1 MVSWR
6 DAFDAV
12 ADVGLDIVKA
22 PFDFTE
28 AVVQPWVDMGVE
40 SGKELLQRP
49 SGSLTQP
56 MIGQRFLNWGYN
68 FVEGAAG
75 TVALGAKEILYDG
88 LILRNMGKNGTPMW
102 GTTSYGRGLF
112 EYIQEDILK
121 DFVGINFIDDE
132 QTSEY
137 TLFGPKGLGSGVI
150 GAAPEELRIVLRD
163 PVQKTGE
170 AWGMVINQVVDN
182 PLSLALTLMARG
194 GIGLTPLQQTV
205 LIGQG
210 KLNPFVLFDVD
221 EWKQAI
227 DIVYRGDRSMG
238 QSLAVNI
245 AGIDPFDEDAY
256 NSIEAEWWFDLIS
269 GTADFAKEIFL
280 DPVERGVLGTM
291 KVARGATTVARVNE
305 AGDVVNIHRFGIS
318 DNALQTA
325 TPSKVLLVGPDQ
337 GRFGISVLREA
348 DFFVPKNLIDETTG
362 LIKPQY
368 KGSEVFGDEVLTV
381 ERNLG
386 IRDSVTKL
394 QAQGF
399 VESKFFKD
407 AWDTMVDLVPDDLFS
422 RKWRITGT
430 VDELLSNDTALVNQR
445 INALRQAIG
454 RKNLQTIPPL
464 VLRNIAESPSF
475 GAAQLELRKYL
486 GDLSYKVDVDVHA
499 RKASDQIQGQDFKLG
514 FENIENLEA
523 KIVKRTETVKK
534 QQTRADN
541 LRELLAEKVGSKSKL
556 VTLKARR
563 DELLKELDSVSR
575 QPFSVNVD
583 DRLIRDGV
591 QETAEQAEK
600 RVRRNARQRVQYRL
614 KQVEADIENI
624 VTSSEEELI
633 ALNRK
638 IQKNESYIRTN
649 TRKVEEEYER
659 LFGEGESFR
668 AVNWAANYDFD
679 TVLRASQQK
688 KYTQDG
694 LTGVVKELDPLD
706 VLSPTDQFGL
716 NILVDGLAE
725 KLINSSTQLSRVG
738 TGKIN
743 QPLEFIHRQNLQ
755 KLRNNKSR
763 DVAIQKTTIPS
774 TFEPAGFRPLRF
786 ITQRVAQGLI
796 HFDDLGGQSFTQ
808 YERMLT
814 DAANQ
819 NFVVGGQTNK
829 ILTATE
835 VDELLGQWIRLQ
847 SSGADF
853 VAMRNLY
860 QDTVN
865 KLSKRAE
872 KIFIEADVRV
882 YDSNNTLVKIEEGT
896 LTDWLNE
903 AQAGFLNRVNSK
915 TGVVQSLRKK
925 KAKTVTADED
935 YLSTTD
941 RRLRGKLTEADLQA
955 IYDEFGED
963 AVSITMVNENGVNVL
978 YYNLSPSQ
986 LASSSVVPRWDL
998 LGTEFAR
1005 ITGQTVRGARK
1016 PSYQVTR
1023 KVGSSLYGGMRN
1035 VWTAGKLLTPRWTAR
1050 VLTDEKLRMAATFGM
1065 LKSLG
1070 TLQAGL
1076 TKYKQRLAANGL
1088 NWSEAAFEQAVR
1100 NEFKARYGD
1109 EVLTGEI
1116 YIGAE
1121 IVTDHN
1127 VQKIV
1132 GYEKD
1137 GTPIMQN
1144 TQGTKVYPE
1153 FAKNLEPKIKTEVT
1167 RDRSVFDRGQ
1177 LIGGGGEKIL
1187 VDEAPLW
1194 ILLQEA
1200 QRLGKA
1206 FDAPKKLE
1214 YQFMKRSKD
1223 PDVEDEGY
1231 RHMAPDEGASL
1242 NDLSRVFND
1251 NNLRIQVA
1259 ERNKFDRLGMDEAE
1273 FIVERFGGIT
1283 YIEDT
1288 SPAGVKI
1295 VRSQADEEYYNALTE
1310 MNKVAN
1316 EEMIKAMRLAKDNP
1330 DAVITVYRA
1339 VPTKFKDEGINEF
1352 DWVSPSE
1359 AYVEHFLNWAP
1370 KAKREPHVIVTKQVK
1385 AKELVINRNRNLGK
1399 ERGEIYE
1406 FGYVPEKSPQFEN
1419 FIDAAIE
1426 RNIKDQ
1432 KKLLPKNKYGSMQ
1445 AASVIGRLLVGSMV
1459 NPLAGLAWA
1468 GKHWKSRTKAVQQLA
1483 ERNASQTL
1491 ATAYEDAAQ
1500 QLIDDNIEMI
1510 REFKE
1515 GQTRVNMPFERP
1527 DGSVDPNLFNRTQG
1541 RIEALNLRYEEYREL
1556 AKLVK
1561 GRTQKVRD
1569 AFDELEKRY
1578 GYALADKDKIVSLF
1592 DKAAVEWDAAGYGR
1606 LEIGNKTF
1614 NNAYGSDMR
1623 WHRMTTEQ
1631 ISARRSTDGAVRG
1644 FFHAERRLIEEQAP
1658 QHWNVYDLANDSA
1671 KGADAWNNHY
1681 KQFSPTGPVSQDM
1694 YTIIYGDSANKIDEL
1709 ADVIDKNPRIRER
1722 LGIERYEGLEGDKQ
1736 ILKLIAQDI
1745 LDEVDDLLP
1754 EKFFQAERQIAK
1766 AGGNV
1771 TWDGITQKILDQDW
1785 QVKNGF
1791 EKTNSLANIIR
1802 QIRSKG
1808 YDNFGK
1814 GTGPAWMGTDASAI
1828 KKLVTSAI
1836 DTGFEN
1842 LGTMASDTISRQPF
1856 FEESYTRGVME
1867 AVQPYRQADG
1877 TYDLTPKDI
1886 QRIETEARRQ
1896 AIEDTRSVLYEL
1908 AERTQFAE
1916 AVGFGMPFFNA
1927 YQEIIG
1933 RWASLAVQNPHM
1945 VGKGIYFIS
1954 KDNYELPLIGLHQ
1967 EENEYGTET
1976 LVFRPADSQLAQF
1989 FTSPKFKAATGI
2001 DVSFLTDAGPV
2012 GEALKAGITLDRDGL
2027 FSMISQTTPSFG
2039 PFITLPVR
2047 EVIMGTGPL
2056 SSKPELEEIFGWM
2069 YPFGHPDGN
2078 FGERFLQELAPTW
2091 AKHAWY
2097 STGLGAGNTQSWD
2110 RTVLEQIAILDA
2122 QMRENGIT
2130 PNYSDPSVVQDIVHE
2145 AETRARNI
2153 GILRVFGS
2161 VFVPVAVDD
2170 ASPFSEMIKE
2180 YRELQD
2186 VGRRLNDPNFAEQI
2200 FLKMYGE
2207 EFFMLTGRY
2216 TNNNLGVNQTVS
2228 SWQLR
2233 EEFGDF
2239 IEKHPV
2245 LAPALTNSLKG
2256 SAFDQAEF
2264 SPIVRQ
2270 MMLNNEDIEY
2280 KSPEEFI
2287 EDTEI
2292 SRGWAEWNAWL
2303 DTPNK
2308 DLAENSDGEFPTP
2321 NDVRYGRSGV
2331 TPYLNAEVN
2340 SDLKFLFDLKE
2351 EELGLKYPLW
2361 AESKEEYQTPT
2372 FMRDLMKGLED
2383 LLNEPSFG
2391 KKFNWW
2397 SDLVGE
2403 DGYLMERY
2411 AIQSALQA
2419 RVIAGGSGDLT
2430 AESNTDLLL
2439 RWAKEQEEFATRP
2452 SFAPFFSRYLAN
2464 DLVQQDSW
2472 MD

>member
-1 MVSWR
+1 MSWR
-6 DAFDAV
+6 DALDAV
-12 ADVGLDIVKA
+12 VDSIPLLDL
-22 PFDFTE
+22 
-28 AVVQPWVDMGVE
+28 GVE
-40 SGKELLQRP
+40 AGEKLGKELIQSP
-49 SGSLTQP
+49 TGSFAP
-56 MIGQRFLNWGYN
+56 PAIGQRFLNWGYN

-88 LILRNMGKNGTPMW
+88 IILRNMGFNGTPMW
-102 GTTSYGRGLF
+102 DVRNAGQGLF
-112 EYIQEDILK
+112 QYVQEDILK
-121 DFVGINFIDDE
+121 DFVGINFVDDE

-150 GAAPEELRIVLRD
+150 GAVPEELRIVLKD

-170 AWGMVINQVVDN
+170 AWGMVINQLVDN
-182 PLSLALTLMARG
+182 PLSLSLTLMSRS
-194 GIGLTPLQQTV
+194 GIVLSPMQQAK
-205 LIGQG
+205 LIAEG
-210 KLNPFVLFDVD
+210 KANPFALFDVD

-238 QSLAVNI
+238 QSLAVNV

-256 NSIEAEWWFDLIS
+256 NSIEAEWWFDLVS

-305 AGDVVNIHRFGIS
+305 AGDVVNIYRFGIS
-318 DNALQTA
+318 DRAIQQAMPTKSILIGPSQGKLGLQ
-325 TPSKVLLVGPDQ
+325 VV
-337 GRFGISVLREA
+337 REA
-348 DFFVPKNLIDETTG
+348 DFYVPKSIDENTG
-362 LIKPQY
+362 LIKDDFE
-368 KGSEVFGDEVLTV
+368 GSFLQARKIENVYDQNQ
-381 ERNLG
+381 RALG

-394 QAQGF
+394 QAKGLA
-399 VESKFFKD
+399 ESKFFKD
-407 AWDTMVDLVPDDLFS
+407 VYDTMVEIVPDDLFS
-422 RKWRITGT
+422 KKRRITGG
-430 VDELLSNDTALVNQR
+430 VDNVLNNDTAYINQR
-445 INALRQAIG
+445 LNVLRQAIG
-454 RKNLQTIPPL
+454 RKNLQTIPPI
-464 VLRNIAESPSF
+464 VLRHIAEAPSF
-475 GAAQLELRKYL
+475 GAAQLVLRQYA
-486 GDLSYKVDVDVHA
+486 GDLSYKVEVDAHA
-499 RKASDQIQGQDFKLG
+499 RKASDLIQAQDFKLG

-523 KIVKRTETVKK
+523 KVAKRTETVNK
-534 QQTRADN
+534 QQARADK

-556 VTLKARR
+556 VALKARR
-563 DELLKELDSVSR
+563 DELLKELDSVSK

-638 IQKNESYIRTN
+638 IQKNESFIRTN
-649 TRKVEEEYER
+649 TRKVDEEYER
-659 LFGEGESFR
+659 LFGDGESFR
-668 AVNWAANYDFD
+668 AVNWAAHYDFD
-679 TVLRASQQK
+679 SVLRASQQR

-694 LTGVVKELDPLD
+694 FTGAVKEIDPLD

-716 NILVDGLAE
+716 NVLVDGLAE
-725 KLINSSTQLSRVG
+725 DLINSSTQLSRVG
-738 TGKIN
+738 TGRIN

-755 KLRNNKSR
+755 KLRNNRSK
-763 DVAIQKTTIPS
+763 DVAVQKTTIPS

-853 VAMRNLY
+853 VAMRNFY

-896 LTDWLNE
+896 LSDWLGE

-963 AVSITMVNENGVNVL
+963 AVSITMVNDNGVDVL
-978 YYNLSPSQ
+978 YYNLTTSQ
-986 LASSSVVPRWDL
+986 LATSLVVPRWDL

-1016 PSYQVTR
+1016 PTLQVTR
-1023 KVGSSLYGGMRN
+1023 KAGSQLYGGMRN

-1065 LKSLG
+1065 LKSLS
-1070 TLQAGL
+1070 TLQEGL

-1088 NWSEAAFEQAVR
+1088 NWSESAFEQAVR
-1100 NEFKARYGD
+1100 AEFKDRYGD
-1109 EVLTGEI
+1109 EVLTGDI
-1116 YIGAE
+1116 FIGAE
-1121 IVTDHN
+1121 IDDYADI
-1127 VQKIV
+1127 QKVV

-1144 TQGTKVYPE
+1144 TTGTKIYPE
-1153 FAKNLEPKIKTEVT
+1153 FAQNFEPKISTSVT
-1167 RDRSVFDRGQ
+1167 RDMGLDRGQ
-1177 LIGGGGEKIL
+1177 LIGGGGEKIP

-1200 QRLGKA
+1200 QRLGRG
-1206 FDAPKKLE
+1206 FDAPKKLG
-1214 YQFMKRSKD
+1214 YQFRIHAPAD
-1223 PDVEDEGY
+1223 PDIDAGY
-1231 RHMAPDEGASL
+1231 RFMAPDEGASL

-1251 NNLRIQVA
+1251 NDLRIEVA
-1259 ERNKFDRLGMDEAE
+1259 ERDVFPDGMDEAE
-1273 FIVERFGGIT
+1273 FITYRFGGAT
-1283 YIEDT
+1283 VFSDT
-1288 SPAGVKI
+1288 TPAGVKI
-1295 VRSQADEEYYNALTE
+1295 VLSRQRREYLTELTKMNRIADEE
-1310 MNKVAN
+1310 
-1316 EEMIKAMRLAKDNP
+1316 MIDVIRRAKDNP

-1339 VPTKFKDEGINEF
+1339 VPARFKDEGINEF
-1352 DWVSPSE
+1352 DWVTPSK
-1359 AYVEHFLNWAP
+1359 AYGEHF
-1370 KAKREPHVIVTKQVK
+1370 AKSLTKQKKEKYVVLETQVK

-1399 ERGEIYE
+1399 DRGEIYE
-1406 FGYVPEKSPQFEN
+1406 FGYVPEKAPQFEN
-1419 FIDAAIE
+1419 FIDAAIK
-1426 RNIKDQ
+1426 RNIEDQ
-1432 KKLLPKNKYGSMQ
+1432 KKLLPKYGFEKTIDVNIPKLGTKTIGQVNKYQTIQ
-1445 AASVIGRLLVGSMV
+1445 AAAVVGRLLAGSTI
-1459 NPLAGLAWA
+1459 NPLVGLAWA
-1468 GKHWKSRTKAVQQLA
+1468 GKHWKSRTKVVQQLA

-1500 QLIDDNIEMI
+1500 KLIDDNIDLI
-1510 REFKE
+1510 KE
-1515 GQTRVNMPFERP
+1515 YEQIQKPPTEARIAAI
-1527 DGSVDPNLFNRTQG
+1527 NLQ
-1541 RIEALNLRYEEYREL
+1541 YEEYREL
-1556 AKLVK
+1556 AKLIK

-1623 WHRMTTEQ
+1623 WHRMTKEQ
-1631 ISARRSTDGAVRG
+1631 ISSRRSTDGAVRG
-1644 FFHAERRLIEEQAP
+1644 FFHAQRRLIEEQAP
-1658 QHWNVYDLANDSA
+1658 QHWNVYDLADASKIPFSDA
-1671 KGADAWNNHY
+1671 TRGADAWDNHY

-1736 ILKLIAQDI
+1736 ILKLIAEDI

-1771 TWDGITQKILDQDW
+1771 TWNGIRQKILDKNW
-1785 QVKNGF
+1785 QAQNGF
-1791 EKTNSLANIIR
+1791 EETDSLANIIR

-1814 GTGPAWMGTDASAI
+1814 GTGPAWMGTDASVV
-1828 KKLVTSAI
+1828 KKFVTSAI
-1836 DTGFEN
+1836 DRGFEN

-1856 FEESYTRGVME
+1856 FEESYTRGVLE

-1945 VGKGIYFIS
+1945 VGKGVYFIS

-1976 LVFRPADSQLAQF
+1976 LVFRPADSQLADLF
-1989 FTSPKFKAATGI
+1989 VSDVFRIASGI
-2001 DVSFLTDAGPV
+2001 NVLPLSNTV
-2012 GEALKAGITLDRDGL
+2012 GGALKTGITLDRDGL

-2047 EVIMGTGPL
+2047 ETIMGTGPL

-2097 STGLGAGNTQSWD
+2097 STGLEIGNTQSWD
-2110 RTVLEQIAILDA
+2110 RTVLEQVAILDA

-2145 AETRARNI
+2145 AQTRARNI

-2161 VFVPVAVDD
+2161 TLVPVAVDD

-2239 IEKHPV
+2239 IERHPV

-2303 DTPNK
+2303 DTPNE

-2419 RVIAGGSGDLT
+2419 RVIAGGSGVLT

>member
-1 MVSWR
+1 MSDEDKGFSWR
-6 DAFDAV
+6 DLFDEV
-12 ADVGLDIVKA
+12 VDNIPLLDLGI
-22 PFDFTE
+22 E
-28 AVVQPWVDMGVE
+28 AGQKLIE
-40 SGKELLQRP
+40 TGKELEKLP
-49 SGSLTQP
+49 AGGLTQP
-56 MIGQRFLNWGYN
+56 ILGKHFLNAGYN
-68 FVEGAAG
+68 FVKAAG
-75 TVALGAKEILYDG
+75 NTVALGAKEILYDG
-88 LILRNMGKNGTPMW
+88 IILRNMGRNGTPMW
-102 GTTSYGRGLF
+102 SLNNGGEAFFQLV
-112 EYIQEDILK
+112 QQDILK
-121 DFVGINFIDDE
+121 DFVGVNFVDDE
-132 QTSEY
+132 QPSEY
-137 TLFGPKGLGSGVI
+137 TLFGPKGLG
-150 GAAPEELRIVLRD
+150 GAAINAVPEEVRVVLRD
-163 PVQKTGE
+163 PIQQTGE
-170 AWGMVINQVVDN
+170 TWGMVINQLVDN
-182 PLSLALTLMARG
+182 PLSVAFTLMSAAG
-194 GIGLTPLQQTV
+194 VGFTPEQQAK
-205 LIGQG
+205 LIAEGNA
-210 KLNPFVLFDVD
+210 NPLRLFDID

-238 QSLAVNI
+238 QSLAANL
-245 AGIDPFDEDAY
+245 AGIDPFDENAY

-291 KVARGATTVARVNE
+291 KVAKGATTIARVDE
-305 AGDVVNIHRFGIS
+305 TGKPIHLYRFGIS
-318 DNALQTA
+318 ERAIEQAVSTKSILIGPSEGKLGLQ
-325 TPSKVLLVGPDQ
+325 VV
-337 GRFGISVLREA
+337 REA
-348 DFFVPKNLIDETTG
+348 DFYKPKSIDENTG
-362 LIKPQY
+362 LVKDDFVGTPEQAARI
-368 KGSEVFGDEVLTV
+368 E
-381 ERNLG
+381 ERYRQWG
-386 IRDSVTKL
+386 IADSITKL
-394 QAQGF
+394 
-399 VESKFFKD
+399 
-407 AWDTMVDLVPDDLFS
+407 
-422 RKWRITGT
+422 
-430 VDELLSNDTALVNQR
+430 TAE
-445 INALRQAIG
+445 
-454 RKNLQTIPPL
+454 
-464 VLRNIAESPSF
+464 NIAESKWFNDSLDTVFDAVPDSDFSTRRRLTGEQDNILNNDANLINRRITLGREAIGKGNLQAMPETVIQEIFKSPSK
-475 GAAQLELRKYL
+475 GAAKLELRKYL
-486 GDLSYKVDVDVHA
+486 GDMSAKAEIDNFA
-499 RKASDQIQGQDFKLG
+499 RQATDLIDNQDFKLG
-514 FENIENLEA
+514 FENIENLET
-523 KIVKRTETVKK
+523 KVVKRTKTLNK
-534 QQTRADN
+534 QQTRAN
-541 LRELLAEKVGSKSKL
+541 KLRELLAEKVGSKSKL
-556 VTLKARR
+556 VMLKARR
-563 DELLKELDSVSR
+563 DELRKEFEALAK

-614 KQVEADIENI
+614 KQVEADIEDI

-638 IQKNESYIRTN
+638 IQKNESFIRTN
-649 TRKVEEEYER
+649 KRKIDEEYER
-659 LFGEGESFR
+659 LFVEGEPFR
-668 AVNWAANYDFD
+668 AVNWQSNFDFNE
-679 TVLRASQQK
+679 VFRKSQQK
-688 KYTQDG
+688 KYEADG
-694 LTGVVKELDPLD
+694 YSGVVTEIDPLD
-706 VLSPTDQFGL
+706 VLAPTDQFGL
-716 NILVDGLAE
+716 NILIDGLAE
-725 KLINSSTQLSRVG
+725 DLINSTTQLSRIG

-755 KLRNNKSR
+755 KLRADKSK
-763 DVAIQKTTIPS
+763 DIAMQKATIPS
-774 TFEPAGFRPLRF
+774 TFEPFGFRPLRF

-796 HFDDLGGQSFTQ
+796 NFDDLGGQAFTQ

-819 NFVVGGQTNK
+819 NFVVAGKANK
-829 ILTATE
+829 ILTKNE
-835 VDELLGQWIRLQ
+835 LQELLGQWQRL
-847 SSGADF
+847 SNAGADF
-853 VAMRNLY
+853 VKMRNVY
-860 QDTVN
+860 TDTV
-865 KLSKRAE
+865 KMLSKRAE
-872 KIFIEADVRV
+872 KIFIEADIRV
-882 YDSNNTLVKIEEGT
+882 YDSNNALIKIEEGT
-896 LTDWLNE
+896 LNDWLGQ
-903 AQAGFLNRVNSK
+903 AQAGFLNRVNKK
-915 TGVVQSLRKK
+915 TGIVQSLKRK

-941 RRLRGKLTEADLQA
+941 RRLRGKLTEKDLQG

-963 AVSITMVNENGVNVL
+963 AVSITMVNENGVDVL
-978 YYNLSPSQ
+978 YYDLSPSQ
-986 LASSSVVPRWDL
+986 LATSLVVPRWDL
-998 LGTEFAR
+998 LGTEFSR
-1005 ITGQTVRGARK
+1005 ITGESFIGARK
-1016 PSYQVTR
+1016 PSFGVTR
-1023 KVGSSLYGGMRN
+1023 TLGSTAYGGMRN

-1065 LKSLG
+1065 MK
-1070 TLQAGL
+1070 TLATLENGL
-1076 TKYKQRLAANGL
+1076 SNYKQRLAANGL
-1088 NWSEAAFEQAVR
+1088 NWSEAGFEQAIR
-1100 NEFKARYGD
+1100 AEFKARYGD
-1109 EVLTGEI
+1109 EFQYGDR
-1116 YIGAE
+1116 YIGGVIDEYAE
-1121 IVTDHN
+1121 VP
-1127 VQKIV
+1127 KMV
-1132 GYEKD
+1132 GWDFETGK
-1137 GTPIMQN
+1137 PIMQN
-1144 TQGTKVYPE
+1144 VTRTKVEQRY
-1153 FAKNLEPKIKTEVT
+1153 AKDDIPKIMQRGGVNDIT
-1167 RDRSVFDRGQ
+1167 DRSGQ
-1177 LIGGGGEKIL
+1177 LIADGGKTLL

-1194 ILLQEA
+1194 ILLKEA
-1200 QRLGKA
+1200 ERLGKA
-1206 FDAPKKLE
+1206 FNAPIKRD
-1214 YQFMKRSKD
+1214 YQFQTKSPD
-1223 PDVEDEGY
+1223 PESNRGY
-1231 RHMAPDEGASL
+1231 RDMAPDEGASL
-1242 NDLSRVFND
+1242 NDLSRVFNH
-1251 NNLRIQVA
+1251 NNLSTQ
-1259 ERNKFDRLGMDEAE
+1259 LGDAVKYPDADYIVLHFGTDPATRWAIIKPEQGPLLEKACDE
-1273 FIVERFGGIT
+1273 
-1283 YIEDT
+1283 
-1288 SPAGVKI
+1288 
-1295 VRSQADEEYYNALTE
+1295 
-1310 MNKVAN
+1310 
-1316 EEMIKAMRLAKDNP
+1316 MREIIAKAKDNP
-1330 DAVITVYRA
+1330 DAEITVYRA
-1339 VPTKFKDEGINEF
+1339 VPKRLKDETINEF
-1352 DWVSPSE
+1352 DWVTPSRSYAE
-1359 AYVEHFLNWAP
+1359 LFETFHPAD
-1370 KAKREPHVIVTKQVK
+1370 HVVIQTKVK
-1385 AKELVINRNRNLGK
+1385 VKELVINRNRKNP
-1399 ERGEIYE
+1399 RGEIFE
-1406 FGYVPEKSPQFEN
+1406 FGYVPEKSPQFKN
-1419 FIDAAIE
+1419 FIDAAIKK
-1426 RNIKDQ
+1426 NIEDQ
-1432 KKLLPKNKYGSMQ
+1432 KKLLPKYSLTRTNKYQNLQ
-1445 AASVIGRLLVGSMV
+1445 AASVVGRLLAGSIV

-1468 GKHWKSRTKAVQQLA
+1468 GRHWQSRTKVVQQLA

-1500 QLIDDNIEMI
+1500 KLIDDNMELQKQYKTEI
-1510 REFKE
+1510 KE
-1515 GQTRVNMPFERP
+1515 AIMSQSTGKAVDTLKGQ
-1527 DGSVDPNLFNRTQG
+1527 LA
-1541 RIEALNLRYEEYREL
+1541 ALDIQIEEYRKL

-1569 AFDELEKRY
+1569 AFNELENRF
-1578 GYALADKDKIVSLF
+1578 GFALADKDTIVNLF

-1623 WHRMTTEQ
+1623 WHRLTKEQ
-1631 ISARRSTDGAVRG
+1631 ISSRRSTDGAVRG
-1644 FFHAERRLIEEQAP
+1644 FFHAERELIQEKAP
-1658 QHWNVYDLANDSA
+1658 QYWNVYDLADAGASKISISDA
-1671 KGADAWNNHY
+1671 TKGADAWDNHY
-1681 KQFSPTGPVSQDM
+1681 KQFSPTGPISKDM

-1722 LGIERYEGLEGDKQ
+1722 LGIQKYEGLEGDKQ

-1745 LDEVDDLLP
+1745 LDEVNDLLP

-1771 TWDGITQKILDQDW
+1771 TWNGIKQKILNQDW
-1785 QVKNGF
+1785 QIKNGF
-1791 EKTNSLANIIR
+1791 EKTDSLANIIR

-1814 GTGPAWMGTDASAI
+1814 GTGPAWMGTDQSI
-1828 KKLVTSAI
+1828 FSRLYRSAI
-1836 DTGFEN
+1836 DKGFEN

-1856 FEESYTRGVME
+1856 FEAAYTRNILE
-1867 AVQPYRQADG
+1867 SVQPYNKGDG
-1877 TYDLTPKDI
+1877 TYDLSLKDI
-1886 QRIETEARRQ
+1886 ERIETEARKQ
-1896 AIEDTRSVLYEL
+1896 AIKETRGVLYEL

-1933 RWASLAVQNPHM
+1933 RWASLAKQNPHM

-1967 EENEYGTET
+1967 EQNEYGTET
-1976 LVFRPADSQLAQF
+1976 LVFRPADSQLADLF
-1989 FTSPKFKAATGI
+1989 VGDLFKIASGI
-2001 DVSFLTDAGPV
+2001 DVLPLSNTV
-2012 GEALKAGITLDRDGL
+2012 GDALKTGITLDRDGL

-2047 EVIMGTGPL
+2047 EVMMGTGPL

-2097 STGLGAGNTQSWD
+2097 STGLDWAGNTQSWD
-2110 RTVLEQIAILDA
+2110 RTVLEQVAILDA

-2145 AETRARNI
+2145 AQTRARNI

-2161 VFVPVAVDD
+2161 TLVPVAVDD
-2170 ASPFSEMIKE
+2170 ASPFSEMITV

-2186 VGRRLNDPNFAEQI
+2186 VGRSLNDSNFAEQI

-2233 EEFGDF
+2233 QEFGDF
-2239 IEKHPV
+2239 IGKHPV

-2303 DTPNK
+2303 DTPNE
-2308 DLAENSDGEFPTP
+2308 DLGEGSDGVYPTP
-2321 NDVRYGRSGV
+2321 NDVRYGRSGI
-2331 TPYLNAEVN
+2331 TPYLNADIN

-2372 FMRDLMKGLED
+2372 FMRDLMKGLQD

-2411 AIQSALQA
+2411 AIQNALQA